1 MPVLQTDKGPN
12 RENSDTERQQGG
24 TVFMK
29 ERGTPQ
35 LSHLLSRSCFL
46 DTHIHGSGWFWLSP
60 NSKATCFPRLQ
71 IYHHCFY
78 YNNFGADS
86 HRWEINTRT
95 AAAIIKTKP
104 ATTDRKTKG
113 KAKKTPKTSTCSQKG
128 KLKEP
133 AYHML
138 HVPNQEEW
146 ILVNTSLS
154 LAYWQ
159 DSHKGQWHQTN

>member
-104 ATTDRKTKG
+104 ATTDRKPKR
-113 KAKKTPKTSTCSQKG
+113 KAKKPQKPQLVA
-128 KLKEP
+128 KKENWKNLLIICCTFP
-133 AYHML
+133 TRK
-138 HVPNQEEW
+138 NG
-146 ILVNTSLS
+146 
-154 LAYWQ
+154 YW
-159 DSHKGQWHQTN
+159 